1 MKMSKLAASLLAAGV
16 LGVSGAAAE
25 GRSFFVGGGFNY
37 HSIDRSY
44 EYFGPSI
51 PFVVEHGYTKEDGA
65 SGGGFSLVAG
75 STIMRSAN
83 SGVRTYFNYDVNYVD
98 IKYEDTSE
106 TDSGKYQVIGFNADW
121 LYNFQPNF
129 GIFVGANIG
138 VISWD
143 KKLWSLTDSD
153 SSLTKLYF
161 AGQFGGRFMFGE
173 GGNQAVEVFAKI
185 PFTTQKVKYTTAAGK
200 LEDEV
205 KIEQSVSAGVRYIYS
220 F

>member
-37 HSIDRSY
+37 HSINRLY
-44 EYFGPSI
+44 EYFGPSTSYI
-51 PFVVEHGYTKEDGA
+51 NHGYTEEDGA

-83 SGVRTYFNYDVNYVD
+83 SGVRTYLNYDVNYVD

-129 GIFVGANIG
+129 GVFVGANIG

-143 KKLWSLTDSD
+143 KKLWRLTDSD
-153 SSLTKLYF
+153 SLLTKFYF

-185 PFTTQKVKYTTAAGK
+185 PFTTQKVEYTTAAGE

-205 KIEQSVSAGVRYIYS
+205 KIRQSISAGVRYIYS

>member
-1 MKMSKLAASLLAAGV
+1 
-16 LGVSGAAAE
+16 
-25 GRSFFVGGGFNY
+25 
-37 HSIDRSY
+37 
-44 EYFGPSI
+44 
-51 PFVVEHGYTKEDGA
+51 
-65 SGGGFSLVAG
+65 
-75 STIMRSAN
+75 MRSAN
-83 SGVRTYFNYDVNYVD
+83 SGVRAYFNYDVNYVD

-129 GIFVGANIG
+129 GVFVSANIG

-153 SSLTKLYF
+153 SLLTKLYF

-185 PFTTQKVKYTTAAGK
+185 PFTTQKVEYTTAAGE

-205 KIEQSVSAGVRYIYS
+205 KIRQSVSAGVRYIYS